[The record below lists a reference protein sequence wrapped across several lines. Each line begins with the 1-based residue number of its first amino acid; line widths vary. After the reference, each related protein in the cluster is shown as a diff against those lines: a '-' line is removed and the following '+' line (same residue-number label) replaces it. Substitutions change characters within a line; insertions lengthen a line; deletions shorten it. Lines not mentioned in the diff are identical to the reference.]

1 MLGIIPQPRYQGV
14 HELLAPLQVR
24 RFKHHNERIVVV
36 KVLINFLKAL
46 DIPSALRYQG
56 IP

>member
-1 MLGIIPQPRYQGV
+1 MLRIGLQPRYQGV

-24 RFKHHNERIVVV
+24 RFKHHDERI
-36 KVLINFLKAL
+36 KFGKIFIDFLKAL
-46 DIPSALRYQG
+46 DIPSVLRHQG

>member
-1 MLGIIPQPRYQGV
+1 MLRIGLQPRYQGV

-24 RFKHHNERIVVV
+24 RFNHYDECITIVKICVD
-36 KVLINFLKAL
+36 FLKAL
-46 DIPSALRYQG
+46 DIPSVLRHQG